1 MPFSQVSCAA
11 NREGFSILTTDNH
24 THVERSA
31 GLLRNRNFILLWCA
45 YAVSAMGDHLSE
57 MAILKTQHAL
67 DVQVDITALNARMA
81 FVFFLP
87 FFLLSSASGV
97 LADRLPRRALMV
109 SADLMRCII
118 LAMFATLILWAQDW
132 GVWGVFLP
140 LSLVGVFAAIFSPA
154 RSALLSTIVPPKELA
169 RANGII
175 SGLGIIAT
183 MVAAKVG
190 GYLADYY
197 PPTVAFRVDAATFVA
212 SAVLLM
218 FIVAPRLLS
227 PESTDHQTSVLAD
240 LRAGFRYARSHRHV
254 VELLGVAALVW
265 FCGPL
270 VNSVLPAIVRDVYHG
285 TYQDI
290 SNYRALLGLGFIL
303 GAILVSVIGDTLH
316 NGIIITWGL
325 FGISASIAV
334 LASSVILSR
343 WGWPASTLATI
354 GGCGVVAAGLFAVSI
369 MATFNAMLQR
379 TVANRYRGRIFG
391 VTDVCTV
398 GALLLATGAIGLPTT
413 FRVDRWVGEI
423 LLVVSLITFAAGVL
437 TFFVRLKRNYMD
449 DAIVLVFCHLA
460 QFISR
465 FWWRMQRLGPA
476 TLPREGGV
484 IITAN
489 HTSSVDP
496 FLLHTAATY
505 RLISYMFAKEHA
517 EKPFIRWFAKKVEC
531 ILVKRDGQD
540 TGATKQAMRFLRE
553 GKVVG
558 IFIEGGIVPPGEK
571 AQPKDGVA
579 LLALRTGATVIPAYI
594 SGVTYYDSM
603 LLGFIMR
610 HRARVRMGKPVDLSA
625 YSDGKPSRDQIREA
639 TRKIYA
645 AVQALSPSQAK

>member
-1 MPFSQVSCAA
+1 M
-11 NREGFSILTTDNH
+11 
-24 THVERSA
+24 
-31 GLLRNRNFILLWCA
+31 RNRNFILLWCA
-45 YAVSAMGDHLSE
+45 YAVSALGDHLSE

-67 DVQVDITALNARMA
+67 DVQVDITALNARMT

-87 FFLLSSASGV
+87 FFLLSTASGV

-118 LAMFATLILWAQDW
+118 LAMFGVLIAWTQDW
-132 GVWGVFLP
+132 GAWGVFLP

-154 RSALLSTIVPPKELA
+154 RSALLSTIVHPTDLA
-169 RANGII
+169 RANGMI

-183 MVAAKVG
+183 MAAAQIG
-190 GYLADYY
+190 GYLADNHE
-197 PPTVAFRVDAATFVA
+197 PTIAFRVDAATFIV

-218 FIVAPRLLS
+218 FIVVPRTQTL
-227 PESTDHQTSVLAD
+227 EHEENKTSVLAD

-254 VELLGVAALVW
+254 IEFLGVAALVW

-270 VNSVLPAIVRDVYHG
+270 VNSVLPAIVRDVYGG

-290 SNYRALLGLGFIL
+290 SNYRALLGFGFIL
-303 GAILVSVIGDTLH
+303 GAILVSVIGNALH
-316 NGIIITWGL
+316 NGIIITWSL

-343 WGWPASTLATI
+343 WGWQASTLATI
-354 GGCGVVAAGLFAVSI
+354 GACGVVAAGLFAVSI
-369 MATFNAMLQR
+369 MATFNSMLQR

-398 GALLLATGAIGLPTT
+398 GALLLATGALGLPTS

-423 LLVVSLITFAAGVL
+423 LLVVSIITFAAGLL
-437 TFFVRLKRNYMD
+437 TFFVRLKRNCMD

-465 FWWRMQRLGPA
+465 FWWRMQRIGPA
-476 TLPREGGV
+476 TLPRTGGV
-484 IITAN
+484 IVTAN

-558 IFIEGGIVPPGEK
+558 IFIEGGIVPPWEKGE
-571 AQPKDGVA
+571 PKDGVA
-579 LLALRTGATVIPAYI
+579 MLALKTGATVIPAYI

-603 LLGFIMR
+603 MLGFIMR
-610 HRARVRMGKPVDLSA
+610 HRARVQMGKAVDLSEFGGSKA
-625 YSDGKPSRDQIREA
+625 SRDQIRIA
-639 TRKIYA
+639 TQKIYA
-645 AVQALSPSQAK
+645 AVQSLAPIESDEAKDHV